1 MEAGNPLIN
10 TKPNY
15 TTTLAFCIQQVS
27 MGSGTGDKQCYVI
40 SGQWDPT
47 DAAFE
52 TLNVET
58 PRDERTYITVAVD
71 LVIRGIQEPVRFLI
85 ETPVK
90 VFPQGERFWYF
101 SRRPLIQQFCLNLR
115 EVSSKC

>member
-1 MEAGNPLIN
+1 MVADNPLI
-10 TKPNY
+10 TMKPNY
-15 TTTLAFCIQQVS
+15 TTALGLCIQQVS

-40 SGQWDPT
+40 SGHWDPA
-47 DAAFE
+47 DPAFE
-52 TLNVET
+52 ALNVET
-58 PRDERTYITVAVD
+58 PRDGRIYITVAVD

-101 SRRPLIQQFCLNLR
+101 SRRPLIQQFDLNLR